1 MHILT
6 KVLVVVAAVLS
17 VFLSTLVIAY
27 SLNAGRIVADY
38 QFESNRRAAAEARL
52 ASDSATNSDERS
64 RLQRQA
70 QALTD
75 SNTSLMNQLR
85 DLQRD
90 NARLLGE
97 KNAAEQ
103 ERQSIQLKI
112 AELGETVK
120 TQTALLRAYSGEV
133 TSLRSGEIQFRQQKL
148 ELEDR
153 ISDLES
159 QRDVLDQNLRKLR
172 EQLAEAQQALAQGQ
186 GAAGVVRSAS
196 SEERPF
202 EAASVLN
209 GRVES
214 VDKDKATGAT
224 LVKINLGTADK
235 LAKNTQL
242 YAVRNNQFLAN
253 LVVIESDLKFSIC
266 RVDTLGRTVE
276 VQAGDLVMS
285 RLSR

>member
-1 MHILT
+1 VHILT

-70 QALTD
+70 QSLTD

-172 EQLAEAQQALAQGQ
+172 EQLAEAQQSLAQGQ
-186 GAAGVVRSAS
+186 GAAGVVRAS
-196 SEERPF
+196 SSEDRPF
-202 EAASVLN
+202 EAAAVLN

-214 VDKDKATGAT
+214 LDTDKATGAT

-235 LAKNTQL
+235 LVKNTQL
-242 YAVRNNQFLAN
+242 YAVRNNQFVAN

>member
-112 AELGETVK
+112 AEL
-120 TQTALLRAYSGEV
+120 AR
-133 TSLRSGEIQFRQQKL
+133 R
-148 ELEDR
+148 
-153 ISDLES
+153 
-159 QRDVLDQNLRKLR
+159 
-172 EQLAEAQQALAQGQ
+172 
-186 GAAGVVRSAS
+186 
-196 SEERPF
+196 
-202 EAASVLN
+202 
-209 GRVES
+209 
-214 VDKDKATGAT
+214 
-224 LVKINLGTADK
+224 
-235 LAKNTQL
+235 
-242 YAVRNNQFLAN
+242 
-253 LVVIESDLKFSIC
+253 
-266 RVDTLGRTVE
+266 
-276 VQAGDLVMS
+276 
-285 RLSR
+285 